1 MKSLMRSVFLITSVC
16 SVLVMLLK
24 NSLTVSATSLW
35 SLIIL
40 SLSLRIIWLLFF
52 CLRVWIK
59 GQIVLQ
65 NFLSSV
71 NFFLQS
77 FLKCSCTALLL
88 MLTTL
93 FLIISLCSPYWVLQE
108 CTGLH
113 VATASLGR
121 PVNLHVG
128 NIKIY
133 SLMYMFVCIH
143 DITVKKDYNRKSWY
157 QFIHLLLRIL
167 RYLET
172 RHCTCWGCPEGF
184 FEHCVGIYVS
194 IRVA

>member
-65 NFLSSV
+65 NVLWSV
-71 NFFLQS
+71 NFSLQS
-77 FLKCSCTALLL
+77 FLKCTCTALLL

-93 FLIISLCSPYWVLQE
+93 FLIISLYSPYWVLQE
-108 CTGLH
+108 STGLH
-113 VATASLGR
+113 VARASLGR

-133 SLMYMFVCIH
+133 SLMYMFVYIH

>member
-1 MKSLMRSVFLITSVC
+1 MKSLMISVFLITLVC
-16 SVLVMLLK
+16 SVLVILLK

-65 NFLSSV
+65 NFLWSV
-71 NFFLQS
+71 NFSLHS

-93 FLIISLCSPYWVLQE
+93 FLIISLYSPYWVLQE
-108 CTGLH
+108 CTRLH
-113 VATASLGR
+113 VARASLGK

-133 SLMYMFVCIH
+133 SLMYTFVYIH

-157 QFIHLLLRIL
+157 QFSLLLLRIL

-172 RHCTCWGCPEGF
+172 RHCICWGCPERF
-184 FEHCVGIYVS
+184 FEHCVGIYGS

>member
-1 MKSLMRSVFLITSVC
+1 MKLLMRSVFLITLVC

-24 NSLTVSATSLW
+24 NALTVSATSLW

-40 SLSLRIIWLLFF
+40 SLSLRIIWRLFF

-59 GQIVLQ
+59 GQIVHQ
-65 NFLSSV
+65 NFLWSV
-71 NFFLQS
+71 NFSLQS
-77 FLKCSCTALLL
+77 FLKCTCTALLL

-93 FLIISLCSPYWVLQE
+93 FLIISLYSPYWVLQE

-113 VATASLGR
+113 VARASLGR

-133 SLMYMFVCIH
+133 SLMYMFVYIH

-157 QFIHLLLRIL
+157 QFILLLLRIL

-172 RHCTCWGCPEGF
+172 RHCICWGCPEGF
-184 FEHCVGIYVS
+184 FEHCVGIYGS

>member
-1 MKSLMRSVFLITSVC
+1 MKSLMRSIFLITLVC

-24 NSLTVSATSLW
+24 NSLSVSATPLW

-40 SLSLRIIWLLFF
+40 SLSLRIIWLLFS

-65 NFLSSV
+65 NFLWSV
-71 NFFLQS
+71 NFSLQS

-93 FLIISLCSPYWVLQE
+93 FLIISLYSPYWVLQE

-113 VATASLGR
+113 VARASLVR
-121 PVNLHVG
+121 PV

-133 SLMYMFVCIH
+133 SLMYMFVYIH

-157 QFIHLLLRIL
+157 QFILLLLRIL
-167 RYLET
+167 HYLET

-184 FEHCVGIYVS
+184 FEHCVGICLS

>member
-1 MKSLMRSVFLITSVC
+1 MKSIMRSVFLITLVC

-40 SLSLRIIWLLFF
+40 RIIWLLFF

-65 NFLSSV
+65 NFLWSV

-113 VATASLGR
+113 VARASLGR
-121 PVNLHVG
+121 PVNLHVR

-133 SLMYMFVCIH
+133 SLMYMFVWIH
-143 DITVKKDYNRKSWY
+143 DIAVKKDYNRKSWY

-184 FEHCVGIYVS
+184 FEHCVGICVS

>member
-1 MKSLMRSVFLITSVC
+1 MKSLMRSVFLITLVC

-24 NSLTVSATSLW
+24 NSLSVSTTSLS

-65 NFLSSV
+65 NVLWSV
-71 NFFLQS
+71 NFSLQS
-77 FLKCSCTALLL
+77 FLKCTCTALLL

-93 FLIISLCSPYWVLQE
+93 FLIISLYSPYWVLQE
-108 CTGLH
+108 STGLH
-113 VATASLGR
+113 VARASLGR
-121 PVNLHVG
+121 PVNLRVG

-133 SLMYMFVCIH
+133 SLMYMFVYIH

-157 QFIHLLLRIL
+157 QFILLLLRIL

-172 RHCTCWGCPEGF
+172 RHCICWGCPEGF
-184 FEHCVGIYVS
+184 FEHCVGIYGS